1 MREREREREG
11 ERAGEYK
18 EVSITNMREECRGTE
33 PERERERFWENI
45 KEEKK
50 KMNLW
55 LLLLNILI

>member
-33 PERERERFWENI
+33 PERERDFDKI
-45 KEEKK
+45 
-50 KMNLW
+50 
-55 LLLLNILI
+55 